1 MLRSCPPRSALIRA
15 TLHLVNKEYGPLAED
30 FITLGMLPRDVDRA
44 RVVPALT
51 SVFAEAL
58 RGGVSNLSFG
68 DLSANLGETCLL
80 LALPLAL
87 RGQPSRWLRADR
99 APHP

>member
-1 MLRSCPPRSALIRA
+1 MAEEKLQFVLELATRA
-15 TLHLVNKEYGPLAED
+15 TGDGARRTAED